1 MPLMP
6 GNGLEAAMMGRQ
18 NGDQASLFYRFRL
31 DDRIPKDHLLRR
43 IDVFVT
49 PVLADMREQ
58 LKPYYSVIGRPS
70 IDPALMIRMLI
81 VGYCYGLRSE
91 RQLTQEVELHLAYR
105 WFCGLDLDD
114 KIPHH
119 STFSENRLHRFRQSD
134 VLRHVFER
142 VVAACMAAGLVKG
155 EGFAVDA
162 SVIEANASRYHG
174 KAPDELA
181 WTEKQRQKRA
191 VAEYLAALEADAATK
206 GDVSADEAGGAPEGK
221 QPRRYERKLPKV
233 ISPSDPQS
241 AWTAKA
247 NKRVQFGYG
256 LNYLIDIENAVI
268 VDVEAT
274 PARTYDEVAA
284 TKTMLDRTERRFD
297 LKPKR
302 LAADTAYGTG
312 KFLGWLVKEKKITP
326 HIPVWEMS
334 DRQDGIFSRSDF
346 HWDSKRGVY
355 RCPNGKLLRTSGTV
369 HDGRTLLYRASK
381 HDCDVCPIRAKCCT
395 TDQARKIP
403 RDLHEDARDVAR
415 RKMKTKAFA
424 RSRDERKRVEMRFAH
439 LKTHHRFERMR
450 LRGLSGARDEFHLAA
465 IVQNLKTLA
474 LRILGPPSSR
484 RRTSFA

>member
-1 MPLMP
+1 
-6 GNGLEAAMMGRQ
+6 MMGRGR
-18 NGDQASLFYRFRL
+18 GDQASFFYEFRL
-31 DDRIPKDHLLRR
+31 DERVPKDHLLRR
-43 IDVFVT
+43 IDKFVT
-49 PVLADMREQ
+49 PVLIDVREQ
-58 LKPYYSVIGRPS
+58 LGSYYSEIGRPS
-70 IDPALMIRMLI
+70 VDPELMLRMLI

-91 RQLTQEVELHLAYR
+91 RKLTQEVELHLAYR
-105 WFCGLDLDD
+105 WFCRLDLDD
-114 KIPHH
+114 KVPHH
-119 STFSENRLHRFRQSD
+119 STFSENRLHRFRESD
-134 VLRHVFER
+134 VFRHIFER
-142 VVAACMAAGLVKG
+142 VVSACMAAGLVKG

-162 SVIEANASRYHG
+162 SVMEANASRYHG
-174 KAPDELA
+174 KAPAEID

-191 VAEYLAALEADAATK
+191 VAEYLAALKAEAADAVDAADD
-206 GDVSADEAGGAPEGK
+206 GDGGGTESK
-221 QPRRYERKLPKV
+221 RPRRYERKPPKV

-284 TKTMLDRTERRFD
+284 TQIMLDRTQKCFG

-326 HIPVWEMS
+326 HIPVRDKS
-334 DRQDGIFSRSDF
+334 DRDDGTFSRSDF
-346 HWDSKRGVY
+346 RWDKRRGY
-355 RCPNGKLLRTSGTV
+355 YICPNGKVLRTSGTI
-369 HDGRTLLYRASK
+369 HGGRTLLYRASK
-381 HDCDVCPIRAKCCT
+381 LDCDVCPLKAKCCPKEP
-395 TDQARKIP
+395 ARKIP

-415 RKMKTKAFA
+415 RKMNTKAFLK
-424 RSRDERKRVEMRFAH
+424 SRDQRKRVEMRFAH
-439 LKTHHRFERMR
+439 LKTHHGFERLR

-474 LRILGPPSSR
+474 LRLIRPPPKPA
-484 RRTSFA
+484 FA

>member
-1 MPLMP
+1 
-6 GNGLEAAMMGRQ
+6 MMGRQ
-18 NGDQASLFYRFRL
+18 SGDQASLIYEFCL
-31 DDRIPKDHLLRR
+31 DDRVPKNHLLRR
-43 IDVFVT
+43 INVFVT
-49 PVLADMREQ
+49 AALADVHEQ
-58 LKPYYSVIGRPS
+58 LDAHYSEIGRPS
-70 IDPALMIRMLI
+70 IDPELMIRMLI

-91 RQLTQEVELHLAYR
+91 RKLTQEVELHLAYR
-105 WFCGLDLDD
+105 WFCRLDLDD
-114 KIPHH
+114 KVPHH
-119 STFSENRLHRFRQSD
+119 STFSENRLHRFRESD
-134 VLRHVFER
+134 IFRHIFEC

-162 SVIEANASRYHG
+162 SVMEANASRYHG
-174 KAPDELA
+174 KAPEELD

-191 VAEYLAALEADAATK
+191 VAEYLVALEGESEPNPD
-206 GDVSADEAGGAPEGK
+206 
-221 QPRRYERKLPKV
+221 RKPPKV

-274 PARTYDEVAA
+274 PARTYDEVVA
-284 TKTMLDRTERRFD
+284 TQTMLDRTEQRFN

-312 KFLGWLVKEKKITP
+312 KFLGWLVKKKKIIP
-326 HIPVWEMS
+326 HIPVWEKS
-334 DRQDGIFSRSDF
+334 DRRDGIFSRSDF
-346 HWDSKRGVY
+346 RWDSKRGVY
-355 RCPNGKLLRTSGTV
+355 VCPNGKLLRTSGTV

-381 HDCDVCPIRAKCCT
+381 RDCHVCPIRAKCCT
-395 TDQARKIP
+395 SLDARKIP
-403 RDLHEDARDVAR
+403 RDLHEDARDIAR

-424 RSRDERKRVEMRFAH
+424 KSRDERKRVEMRFAH
-439 LKTHHRFERMR
+439 LKTHHGFERMR

-474 LRILGPPSSR
+474 LRILGPPPPKRKPALVVSVP
-484 RRTSFA
+484 